1 MGEEEKKEL
10 EGIKYIQQNN
20 DLKDIKT
27 VLALYNKLAE
37 KKLFRTQAGLD
48 FLDSLKTKLEKS
60 KEIRKQDIYGYQ
72 EPDKKEKKEDSYK
85 IKFYNS
91 LIINIIL
98 LAALIAGFYITLFS
112 DNVNILNYENKLLD
126 KYTVWEESLKERE
139 SIVTEREKALP

>member
-1 MGEEEKKEL
+1 MSEEEKKEL

-126 KYTVWEESLKERE
+126 KYTAWEESLKERE